1 VVDLGRF
8 VGHLKSHRVVLEV
21 DDATTQ
27 GLGNIEDRAA
37 RAFFDRDLKQRQ
49 LALHALLLLQVV
61 DLDDIDLFLK
71 LPNALAKDEI
81 VSLDK
86 QRHAR
91 KTFLFAIARV
101 DARDIEHSAAEE
113 ARQPVHRAGLVVNHG
128 GDRVERGAHRE
139 TS

>member
-1 VVDLGRF
+1 MVDLGRF

-49 LALHALLLLQVV
+49 LALHAFLPLQIVDFDNV
-61 DLDDIDLFLK
+61 DLLFK

-86 QRHAR
+86 QRYAR